1 MQNQYLGMTP
11 LIKRLTRP
19 LLAIG
24 LFAGITAGV
33 TGCAVFEPE
42 YGECP
47 PVYAAEG
54 AEEQYIYGTSLGQ
67 IIKVRFNGIAGQ
79 CVPREGYTDMRL
91 YINLLLRRDMTT
103 GSNIERTEI
112 HITAAIIDADDNVVS
127 REVFTDD
134 GSFRDGMDIS
144 MPEWKERLDVPY
156 GHKVVLALGRVAE

>member
-1 MQNQYLGMTP
+1 MKP
-11 LIKRLTRP
+11 LIKRLSRP
-19 LLAIG
+19 LLAMSLFTGIIG
-24 LFAGITAGV
+24 CTA
-33 TGCAVFEPE
+33 FEPE

-47 PVYAAEG
+47 PILAAEG
-54 AEEQYIYGTSLGQ
+54 AEEQYLYGTKLGQ
-67 IIKVRFNGIAGQ
+67 LIKVRFNGIVGQ
-79 CVPREGYTDMRL
+79 CVPRDGYTDMRL
-91 YINLLLRRDMTT
+91 FINLLLRRDMTT